1 MASVRLPA
9 SASRRRLAAQRSRL
23 AAALLGGGLPAFQ
36 LLSPALAM
44 PPTATPASSASAGSV
59 AAPVVAPS
67 VAAPTVAAKTPVL
80 PPALSAVATPD
91 PRKLQP
97 PTPAEARA
105 IAKEAWLYAYAPLQ
119 GYQTFWNQT
128 QNPAFGG
135 YVGGFN
141 RFRHYSRLNT
151 PADTDIVTPNNDTP
165 YSWAWLDLRAEPIVL
180 ELPAVAAP
188 RYYVNQWF
196 DLYTHNFAYTGV
208 RATGRQAGRY
218 LFVGPTW
225 NGTVPAG
232 INGVY
237 RAETDFVGTLTRTQL
252 NGPNDIAALQA
263 IQAQFRLI
271 PLSTYSRTTPPPAAQ
286 AVAWPAWD
294 AKAAEGIGFIG
305 YLNALLPFM
314 PAVPSEQAMRARF
327 ARIGIGAGRPFDP
340 ARLDPATRAAI
351 EAGVAEAAQAL
362 KTKALAQTSSRGF
375 FGTRQEL
382 GPDYLTYRSMGAM
395 LGIYG
400 NSDAEA
406 IYASQQTGPDGQLLD
421 GRRKWLLRFPAGQ
434 LPPVSE
440 FWSITMYTLPQRLL
454 SPNPINRYSIG
465 DRTPG
470 LRYGADGSL
479 EIVLQAENPGPAKAS
494 NWLPAP
500 AGPFFFVARL
510 YGPKQAVLSGA
521 WKLPA
526 LLEVK

>member
-1 MASVRLPA
+1 MAFAPTSPSTARQWP
-9 SASRRRLAAQRSRL
+9 SAQRWRL
-23 AAALLGGGLPAFQ
+23 VRALIGAGLPLVSLMA
-36 LLSPALAM
+36 PALAAPAALETTLPPPIPAVPAPNLKGLL
-44 PPTATPASSASAGSV
+44 PPTA
-59 AAPVVAPS
+59 
-67 VAAPTVAAKTPVL
+67 
-80 PPALSAVATPD
+80 
-91 PRKLQP
+91 
-97 PTPAEARA
+97 AEVRA

-128 QNPAFGG
+128 QNKAFPG

-141 RFRHYSRLNT
+141 QFRHYSRLNT

-208 RATGRQAGRY
+208 RASGRQAGRY
-218 LFVGPTW
+218 LFVGPHW
-225 NGTVPAG
+225 RGVVPPG
-232 INGVY
+232 ITGVF

-252 NGPNDIAALQA
+252 NGPGDVAALQA
-263 IQAQFRLI
+263 IQAQYKLT
-271 PLSTYSRTTPPPAAQ
+271 PLSSYSHTAPPPAAP

-294 AKAAEGIGFIG
+294 GKAAEGIGFIG

-314 PAVPSEQAMRARF
+314 PAVPAEQAMRARF
-327 ARIGIGAGRPFDP
+327 ARIGIGASLPFDP
-340 ARLDPATRAAI
+340 ARLDPARRAAL

-362 KTKALAQTSSRGF
+362 KAKALAQTSSRGF
-375 FGTRQEL
+375 FGTRAEL
-382 GPDYLTYRSMGAM
+382 GSDYLTYRSMGAM

-400 NSDAEA
+400 NSDVEA
-406 IYASQQTGPDGQLLD
+406 VYASQQTAPDGQLLD

-454 SPNPINRYSIG
+454 TPNPINRYSIG

-470 LRYGADGSL
+470 LHYGADGSL
-479 EIVLQAENPGPAKAS
+479 EIYLQAENPGPAKAA

-510 YGPKQAVLSGA
+510 YGPKPSVLSGA
-521 WKLPA
+521 WTLPA
-526 LLEVK
+526 LAEVR